1 MKITKR
7 QLKQIIREEKTR
19 MLNEQ
24 SDGSAREFED
34 IMGQLSELL
43 DEAFELCGRDRT
55 AEVYWYNTMKG
66 CIDGRATMHTME
78 NTLEELADGDD
89 GEDMMELGYNDGV
102 AGKPPAH
109 LGNEFYM
116 VNYEDGK
123 RESEGRS

>member
-7 QLKQIIREEKTR
+7 QLRRIIQEEKSR
-19 MLNEQ
+19 LLSEMN
-24 SDGSAREFED
+24 SDNSANFED

-78 NTLEELADGDD
+78 ATLEEMADGSGDEDLMEMGYQD
-89 GEDMMELGYNDGV
+89 GL
-102 AGKPPAH
+102 AGRPPAYP
-109 LGNEFYM
+109 EVDYYM

-123 RESEGRS
+123 KES